1 MFDIDEPK
9 TKGLGRG
16 LNALFED
23 AEIETPVASAAGAK
37 LEAEVASA
45 PGRKRFTLPVG
56 ALQPSPFQPRKI
68 FHDATLEE
76 LSSSIADI
84 GILQPLLVRED
95 PRAKGQYHIIAGE
108 RRWLAAQKAQVHEV
122 PVIIL
127 DITDLEAFKVALVEN
142 LQREDL
148 DPIDEAYG
156 YQRLLEEYSQTQE
169 QLAKAVGKSRPHI
182 SNMLR
187 LLTLPREVQSHLS
200 AGNLSMGHARALIT
214 AKNPLALAEE
224 VIAKGLSVRQ
234 TEKFA
239 AEASGRTVKKSP
251 RNDNSAAAVSSSANA
266 PRAEKDADTMA
277 LENDMTNALGMRV
290 SIDSADGRSGK
301 LSIEFSSLDQLDELL
316 HRLAHAPGSRLN
328 G

>member
-1 MFDIDEPK
+1 MASS
-9 TKGLGRG
+9 LCLRRG
-16 LNALFED
+16 CCA
-23 AEIETPVASAAGAK
+23 PVASAAGAK

-156 YQRLLEEYSQTQE
+156 YQRLLEEYNQTQE

-200 AGNLSMGHARALIT
+200 TGNLSMGHARALIT

-251 RNDNSAAAVSSSANA
+251 RNDNPASTGCLICKMPNNPCSVSPPAPVRDIYCPVSDVVPPSAPVY
-266 PRAEKDADTMA
+266 
-277 LENDMTNALGMRV
+277 V
-290 SIDSADGRSGK
+290 
-301 LSIEFSSLDQLDELL
+301 
-316 HRLAHAPGSRLN
+316 
-328 G
+328 